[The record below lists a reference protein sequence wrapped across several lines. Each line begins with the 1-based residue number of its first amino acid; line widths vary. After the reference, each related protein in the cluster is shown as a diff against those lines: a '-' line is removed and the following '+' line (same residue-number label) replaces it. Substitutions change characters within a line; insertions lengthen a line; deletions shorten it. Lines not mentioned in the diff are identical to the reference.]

1 MAGYCLKDGK
11 VREAWEED
19 AAGRELAAVFHLT
32 AQGEMRQLEQ
42 WPALAEGEGALAYA
56 GEFYVEPLEVQIE
69 FLKAANREEWLEA
82 LVLRHVDRVRQVSEE
97 LFVIA
102 EIKSFGA

>member
-42 WPALAEGEGALAYA
+42 WPALAEGEGALA
-56 GEFYVEPLEVQIE
+56 
-69 FLKAANREEWLEA
+69 
-82 LVLRHVDRVRQVSEE
+82 
-97 LFVIA
+97 
-102 EIKSFGA
+102 

>member
-1 MAGYCLKDGK
+1 MAGYCLKNG
-11 VREAWEED
+11 RIQEAWGED

-32 AQGEMRQLEQ
+32 ADGEMKELHEF
-42 WPALAEGEGALAYA
+42 PALSEGEGALAYA
-56 GEFYVEPLEVQIE
+56 GEFYIEPLEVQIE
-69 FLKAANREEWLEA
+69 FLKAAQCRKMAGGAA
-82 LVLRHVDRVRQVSEE
+82 LAACRPVRQVSEE